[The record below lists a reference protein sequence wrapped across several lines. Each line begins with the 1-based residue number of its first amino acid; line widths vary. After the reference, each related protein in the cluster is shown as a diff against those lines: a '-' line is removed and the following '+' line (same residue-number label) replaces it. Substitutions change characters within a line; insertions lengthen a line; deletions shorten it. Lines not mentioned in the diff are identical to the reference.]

1 MTRTPLTAPTTL
13 LRLEGGALLAGTL
26 VLYGARGG
34 WWPLLAA
41 LLFAPDLSMLGYR
54 AGRRA
59 GAACY
64 HRPYALRVMEIGRKT
79 PSL

>member
-13 LRLEGGALLAGTL
+13 LRLEGGA
-26 VLYGARGG
+26 RGG
-34 WWPLLAA
+34 RWPLLAA

-54 AGRRA
+54 AGRGA

-64 HRPYALRVMEIGRKT
+64 HRPLCLACYGDRA
-79 PSL
+79 